1 MVYNVIYN
9 YLCINIKIEV
19 IEINKSNKI
28 TIIWYIVSLLSF
40 IGAFFFFIS
49 KVKDYGDMFL
59 VSGGIILTV
68 TSIYKLITTESKN
81 QK

>member
-1 MVYNVIYN
+1 M
-9 YLCINIKIEV
+9 

-28 TIIWYIVSLLSF
+28 TIIGYIVSLLSF

-68 TSIYKLITTESKN
+68 TIKLKGPKIGPFKSILKYNFLFN
-81 QK
+81 

>member
-1 MVYNVIYN
+1 MVYNVTYN

-28 TIIWYIVSLLSF
+28 TIIGYIVSLLSF

-49 KVKDYGDMFL
+49 KIKNYGDMFL
-59 VSGGIILTV
+59 VAGGIILTV

>member
-1 MVYNVIYN
+1 M
-9 YLCINIKIEV
+9 

-28 TIIWYIVSLLSF
+28 TIIGYIVSLLSF

-49 KVKDYGDMFL
+49 KVNDYGDMFL

>member
-1 MVYNVIYN
+1 MVYNLIYN

-28 TIIWYIVSLLSF
+28 TIIGYIVSLLSF

-49 KVKDYGDMFL
+49 KIKNYGDMFL
-59 VSGGIILTV
+59 VAGGIILTV